1 MSIYNV
7 LKIRAASVLAG
18 IAAFITTFMVTMGVK
33 LQLAL
38 AAAPEIYGFND
49 ANAESSA
56 NTIANTIRG
65 FGQAAI
71 GFIAVSSL
79 IAIIAGGFMYTMSH
93 GNERTVETAK
103 KTIMYAIIG
112 LAVALLAELIVQFA
126 VGKLKPAA

>member
-1 MSIYNV
+1 MSFYTV
-7 LKIRAASVLAG
+7 LKSRVASALAG
-18 IAAFITTFMVTMGVK
+18 IAAFITTFMVTAGVK

-38 AAAPEIYGFND
+38 AAPEIYGFGNTD
-49 ANAESSA
+49 AKSSA
-56 NTIANTIRG
+56 DTIANTIKG

-112 LAVALLAELIVQFA
+112 LAVALLAEFIVQFA
-126 VGKLKPAA
+126 VGKLRPAA